1 MSKNK
6 TICVVITARPS
17 YSRIKSVLL
26 HLKKDKTIK
35 LYILCSGS
43 ALLERYGKVV
53 NLIKQDGF
61 NVINKLPTV
70 VEGDD
75 PINMTMT
82 TANTISSTST
92 ALESLRPDFV
102 ITIADRYETIG
113 TAISAAYLGIPLIHI
128 QGGEVTGNIDEKV
141 RHAVSKLSDI
151 HFVATEK
158 SLKRLISMGENPK
171 TIHNAGCP
179 SIDIARNALEIPFDD
194 VRNAVKLHGAG
205 VNLNLKEDYIVVL
218 AHPETDSYAKSFE
231 RMQNLLKVIAN
242 LDLQSIILWPNVDA
256 GSDSTSKAIRIA
268 RESKILENSIF
279 IKNLEGDIFLKLL
292 YSSKCLIGNS
302 SVGIRESAFLGTP
315 VVNIG
320 DRQKGRESSNNV
332 KHCKWSE
339 DEISKSIKYQLT
351 NGKYPS
357 SNIYGDGLSGKRIAK
372 IIQNLSPNVD
382 FKVFYE

>member
-92 ALESLRPDFV
+92 VLESLRPDFV

-113 TAISAAYLGIPLIHI
+113 TAISAAYLGIPLI
-128 QGGEVTGNIDEKV
+128 
-141 RHAVSKLSDI
+141 
-151 HFVATEK
+151 
-158 SLKRLISMGENPK
+158 
-171 TIHNAGCP
+171 
-179 SIDIARNALEIPFDD
+179 
-194 VRNAVKLHGAG
+194 
-205 VNLNLKEDYIVVL
+205 VVL
-218 AHPETDSYAKSFE
+218 KS
-231 RMQNLLKVIAN
+231 K
-242 LDLQSIILWPNVDA
+242 WP
-256 GSDSTSKAIRIA
+256 
-268 RESKILENSIF
+268 
-279 IKNLEGDIFLKLL
+279 
-292 YSSKCLIGNS
+292 
-302 SVGIRESAFLGTP
+302 
-315 VVNIG
+315 
-320 DRQKGRESSNNV
+320 
-332 KHCKWSE
+332 
-339 DEISKSIKYQLT
+339 
-351 NGKYPS
+351 
-357 SNIYGDGLSGKRIAK
+357 
-372 IIQNLSPNVD
+372 
-382 FKVFYE
+382 